1 MPNIVLDE
9 VASGYKVS
17 TINENFEKIEQTLNS
32 KVLYRETDEPNSMGQ
47 SLDANNFPVINVRTP
62 KYNKE
67 AANKLYVDAA
77 IARALYGVEGET
89 VDFQLLIE
97 RVGDAEASITTE
109 RLVRA
114 SEDEALASSLTQLN
128 ASVGQVSAD
137 IIQEAT
143 ARATADSAL
152 AAVSTS
158 IAASVEDNR
167 ASIED
172 EIVARTNQYSSLASQ
187 ITTINANVGANTAAI
202 SSEATARVNADNA
215 LASQITTLESEVD
228 TNTAAI
234 SNEATA
240 RASAD
245 GALSTQINTVS
256 TNVNN
261 LSTSVS
267 TQMSTVNSRLGG
279 MESKYTLTIDNNG
292 YVSGFESVANE
303 DSSSFTV
310 KADVFKIAMPGY
322 SNYVPFAVGPTDV
335 IFRGGTDWTKVA
347 GTGKPENYATVGAN
361 ASNLR
366 TGVGVNLLFN
376 AGANL
381 SNEGWSGY
389 PGFSRNFP
397 SFNIA
402 EGGSR
407 YGTFSLYESGFT
419 GGGAVYIDGVN
430 KVPVV
435 GGQRY
440 ELSIYTGAVRCN
452 VHIGVDFWTAAGVF
466 AGYGEEV
473 SVVNGGENNEET
485 WGGNTLASYKR
496 IGVFVKAPAN
506 AATARFLCWKN
517 ETKPPYADS
526 YMFAC
531 LPYFGV
537 ANSGQTELSPWSE
550 GSSSI
555 NTKITPSN
563 VTTFIDNATIN
574 TAQIADAA
582 IVRAKIGVAAIGS
595 AQIGDAEI
603 GTSKI
608 ADAAITSAKIANA
621 SIGSA
626 QIADATITNAKL
638 AGNIQSDNFVTGSS
652 GWQIRRADGVAE
664 FQNVIVRGEVYDT
677 RQYSPGSN
685 VLISALAPVY
695 VNPPNNSTLVKAK
708 EIRVSRNGTLS
719 YYAEAKPTG
728 NWEGANTHRL
738 RILKNGSTYVNEASW
753 NSSTGDTA
761 IKTVSGNVAVS
772 VGDTISVWLQTTPS
786 HNNIVQNFKLLTSTI
801 YYESVTFDG

>member
-17 TINENFEKIEQTLNS
+17 TINENFEKIEQALNS

-77 IARALYGVEGET
+77 IEQALSGVEGET

-97 RVGDAEASITTE
+97 RVGDAEAAITTE
-109 RLVRA
+109 QLVRA
-114 SEDEALASSLTQLN
+114 SEDEALASSLTQMN
-128 ASVGQVSAD
+128 VSVGQVAAD
-137 IIQEAT
+137 IVQEAT

-202 SSEATARVNADNA
+202 SSESTARVTADNA

-234 SNEATA
+234 SSEATA

-292 YVSGFESVANE
+292 YVSGFESVANA
-303 DSSSFTV
+303 DSSSFTI

-335 IFRGGTDWTKVA
+335 IFSGGTDWTKVA

-361 ASNLR
+361 ASNLQ
-366 TGVGVNLLFN
+366 VGI
-376 AGANL
+376 GANL
-381 SNEGWSGY
+381 LYNAGLNLSNDGWYGY
-389 PGFSRNFP
+389 PNAQRNNA
-397 SFNIA
+397 SYNIA
-402 EGGSR
+402 QGGSR
-407 YGTFSLYESGFT
+407 YGTYTLNEIGQT
-419 GGGAVYIDGVN
+419 GGGAMYIDDAN
-430 KVPVV
+430 KVPVTP
-435 GGQRY
+435 GQRY
-440 ELSIYTGAVRCN
+440 ELSIYTGAHRCR
-452 VHIGVDFWTAAGVF
+452 VAIDVDFWDWQGNYLGGGNNRVA
-466 AGYGEEV
+466 
-473 SVVNGGENNEET
+473 VNAGENNEEMS
-485 WGGNTLASYKR
+485 GGISLSSYKR
-496 IGVFVKAPAN
+496 IGMFVIAPSN
-506 AATARFLCWKN
+506 AATARFLCRKN
-517 ETKPPYADS
+517 ETKAGQYDS
-526 YMFAC
+526 WLFAC
-531 LPYFGV
+531 LPFFGV
-537 ANSGQTELSPWSE
+537 AGSGQTELSPWSE

-555 NTKITPSN
+555 NTKLTTSN
-563 VTTFIDNATIN
+563 IATFMDNA
-574 TAQIADAA
+574 
-582 IVRAKIGVAAIGS
+582 VIGS
-595 AQIGDAEI
+595 AQIGNAAIGAAHIQNAAI
-603 GTSKI
+603 GTAHIENAAINSAKI
-608 ADAAITSAKIANA
+608 SDAAITSAKIANA
-621 SIGSA
+621 AVGSA

-638 AGNIQSDNFVTGSS
+638 TGNIQSDNFVTGSS

-677 RQYSPGSN
+677 RKYSAGN
-685 VLISALAPVY
+685 TVLIGHLAPY
-695 VNPPNNSTLVKAK
+695 IPPLPNNTTLVKCK
-708 EIRVSRNGTLS
+708 EIQVARNGTIRV
-719 YYAEAKPTG
+719 YAEARPGSAWASGT
-728 NWEGANTHRL
+728 THQITIR
-738 RILKNGSTYVNEASW
+738 KNGNNFSGNTASW
-753 NSSTGDTA
+753 SGNNSDATT
-761 IKTVSGNVAVS
+761 KTVTVDVTVAPGDLISLWFQSTPINGNY
-772 VGDTISVWLQTTPS
+772 
-786 HNNIVQNFKLLTSTI
+786 VQNFKIMTATQ
-801 YYESVTFDG
+801 YYETITF

>member
-17 TINENFEKIEQTLNS
+17 TINENFEKIEQALNS

-77 IARALYGVEGET
+77 IEQALSGVESGT

-97 RVGDAEASITTE
+97 RVGDAEAAITTE
-109 RLVRA
+109 KLVRA

-152 AAVSTS
+152 ASTLSSVSAITS
-158 IAASVEDNR
+158 SNSAAITAEVT
-167 ASIED
+167 
-172 EIVARTNQYSSLASQ
+172 ARTNQYSALASD
-187 ITTINANVGANTAAI
+187 ITSIQANVGNNTAAI
-202 SSEATARVNADNA
+202 TNEQTARVNADNA
-215 LASQITTLESEVD
+215 LASS
-228 TNTAAI
+228 I
-234 SNEATA
+234 S
-240 RASAD
+240 
-245 GALSTQINTVS
+245 
-256 TNVNN
+256 
-261 LSTSVS
+261 SVS
-267 TQMSTVNSRLGG
+267 SSVDGLSSSVTSQLSTVNTRLGG

-292 YVSGFESVANE
+292 YVSGFESVANA

-310 KADVFKIAMPGY
+310 KADTFKIAMPGY

-335 IFRGGTDWTKVA
+335 IFRGVTDWTRVA

-381 SNEGWSGY
+381 SNEGWNGW
-389 PGFSRNFP
+389 PGFSRNVP

-419 GGGAVYIDGVN
+419 GGGVVFIDGVN

-440 ELSIYTGAVRCN
+440 ELSIYTGAVRCK
-452 VHIGVDFWTAAGVF
+452 VRISADFWTADGVF
-466 AGYGEEV
+466 AGSGEEV
-473 SVVNGGENNEET
+473 SLVNDGANDEAA
-485 WGGNTLASYKR
+485 WGGTALGSFKR
-496 IGVFVKAPAN
+496 IGMFVKAPAN
-506 AATARFLCWKN
+506 AATARFLCWKDQ
-517 ETKPPYADS
+517 TKAAYADS

-595 AQIGDAEI
+595 AQVGDAEI

-626 QIADATITNAKL
+626 HIADATITNAKL
-638 AGNIQSDNFVTGSS
+638 TGNIQSDNFVTGSS

-677 RQYSPGSN
+677 RRYSAGN
-685 VLISALAPVY
+685 TVLIGHLAPY
-695 VNPPNNSTLVKAK
+695 VPPLPDSTTPVKCK
-708 EIRVSRNGTLS
+708 EIQVARNGTIRV
-719 YYAEAKPTG
+719 YAEARPGLAWASGT
-728 NWEGANTHRL
+728 THKIIIR
-738 RILKNGSTYVNEASW
+738 KNGN
-753 NSSTGDTA
+753 NF
-761 IKTVSGNVAVS
+761 SGNTNFWFGDNSDATTKTLTVDVTVAP
-772 VGDTISVWLQTTPS
+772 GDLISLWFQS
-786 HNNIVQNFKLLTSTI
+786 YAASRNYVQNFKIMTATQ
-801 YYESVTFDG
+801 YYETITF

>member
-17 TINENFEKIEQTLNS
+17 TINENFEKIEQALNS

-77 IARALYGVEGET
+77 IEQALSGVESGT

-97 RVGDAEASITTE
+97 RVGDAEAAITE
-109 RLVRA
+109 EKLVRA

-202 SSEATARVNADNA
+202 SSESTARVNADNA

-234 SNEATA
+234 SSEATA
-240 RASAD
+240 RTSAD

-267 TQMSTVNSRLGG
+267 TQMSTVNTRLGG

-292 YVSGFESVANE
+292 YVSGFESVANA

-335 IFRGGTDWTKVA
+335 IFSGGTDWTKVA

-440 ELSIYTGAVRCN
+440 ELSIYTGAVRCR
-452 VHIGVDFWTAAGVF
+452 VAIAVDFWSSSGTYVGS
-466 AGYGEEV
+466 GEEI

-485 WGGNTLASYKR
+485 GGGSTLSSYKR

-517 ETKPPYADS
+517 ETKPTYADS

-537 ANSGQTELSPWSE
+537 ANAGQTELSPWSE

-638 AGNIQSDNFVTGSS
+638 TGNIQSDNFVTGSS

-677 RQYSPGSN
+677 RQYSAGN
-685 VLISALAPVY
+685 TVLIGHLAPY
-695 VNPPNNSTLVKAK
+695 TPTLPNNTTLVKCK
-708 EIRVSRNGTLS
+708 EIQVARNGTIRV
-719 YYAEAKPTG
+719 YAEARPGSAWASGT
-728 NWEGANTHRL
+728 THQITIR
-738 RILKNGSTYVNEASW
+738 KNGNNFSGNTNFW
-753 NSSTGDTA
+753 FGNNSDATT
-761 IKTVSGNVAVS
+761 KTVTVDVTVAPGDLISLWFQSTPINGNY
-772 VGDTISVWLQTTPS
+772 
-786 HNNIVQNFKLLTSTI
+786 VQNFKIMTATQ
-801 YYESVTFDG
+801 YYEAITF

>member
-17 TINENFEKIEQTLNS
+17 TINENFEKIEQALNS

-77 IARALYGVEGET
+77 IEQALSGVEGET

-97 RVGDAEASITTE
+97 RVGDAEAAITTE
-109 RLVRA
+109 QLVRA

-137 IIQEAT
+137 VVQEAT
-143 ARATADSAL
+143 ARATADDELASTLSSVSAITSSNS
-152 AAVSTS
+152 AAITAEVT
-158 IAASVEDNR
+158 
-167 ASIED
+167 
-172 EIVARTNQYSSLASQ
+172 ARTNQYSALASD
-187 ITTINANVGANTAAI
+187 ISTIKANVGNNTAAI
-202 SSEATARVNADNA
+202 TNEQAARVNADNA
-215 LASQITTLESEVD
+215 
-228 TNTAAI
+228 I
-234 SNEATA
+234 S
-240 RASAD
+240 S
-245 GALSTQINTVS
+245 SVSTVS
-256 TNVNN
+256 ANLGN
-261 LSTSVS
+261 LSSSVT

-292 YVSGFESVANE
+292 YVSGFESVANA

-310 KADVFKIAMPGY
+310 KADAFKIAMPGY
-322 SNYVPFAVGPTDV
+322 SNYVPFSVGPTDV

-381 SNEGWSGY
+381 SNEGWSGW

-419 GGGAVYIDGVN
+419 GGGVVFIDGVN

-440 ELSIYTGAVRCN
+440 ELSIYTGAVRCR
-452 VHIGVDFWTAAGVF
+452 VAIGVDFWSSSGTYVGS
-466 AGYGEEV
+466 GEEV
-473 SVVNGGENNEET
+473 SVVNGGENNEEF
-485 WGGNTLASYKR
+485 WGGRALNSFKR

-517 ETKPPYADS
+517 ETKPTYADS

-537 ANSGQTELSPWSE
+537 ANPGQTELSPWSE

-626 QIADATITNAKL
+626 HIADATITNAKL
-638 AGNIQSDNFVTGSS
+638 TGNIQSDNFVTGSS

-677 RQYSPGSN
+677 RQYSAGN
-685 VLISALAPVY
+685 TVLISHLAPY
-695 VNPPNNSTLVKAK
+695 IPALPNNTTLVKCK
-708 EIRVSRNGTLS
+708 EIQVARNGTIRV
-719 YYAEAKPTG
+719 YAEAVPGSVWSSVT
-728 NWEGANTHRL
+728 THR
-738 RILKNGSTYVNEASW
+738 IAIGKNGDNFSGRIYPWFGN
-753 NSSTGDTA
+753 NSDATTKTFTVDITVVPGDLISLWFQSA
-761 IKTVSGNVAVS
+761 PDNGNY
-772 VGDTISVWLQTTPS
+772 
-786 HNNIVQNFKLLTSTI
+786 VQNFKIMTATQ
-801 YYESVTFDG
+801 YYETITF

>member
-17 TINENFEKIEQTLNS
+17 TINENFEKIEQALNS

-77 IARALYGVEGET
+77 IEQALSGVESGT

-97 RVGDAEASITTE
+97 RVGDAEAAITTE
-109 RLVRA
+109 QLVRA
-114 SEDEALASSLTQLN
+114 SEDEALASSLTQMN
-128 ASVGQVSAD
+128 VSVGQVAAD
-137 IIQEAT
+137 IVQEAT

-202 SSEATARVNADNA
+202 SSESTARVNADNA

-234 SNEATA
+234 SSEATA
-240 RASAD
+240 RTSAD

-267 TQMSTVNSRLGG
+267 TQMSTVNTRLGG

-335 IFRGGTDWTKVA
+335 IFSGGTDWTKVA

-381 SNEGWSGY
+381 SNEGWSGW

-419 GGGAVYIDGVN
+419 GGGAVYIEGQN
-430 KVPVV
+430 KIPVIP
-435 GGQRY
+435 GQRY
-440 ELSIYTGAVRCN
+440 ELSIYTGAHRCR
-452 VHIGVDFWTAAGVF
+452 VAIGVDFWSSSGTYVGS
-466 AGYGEEV
+466 GEEI

-485 WGGNTLASYKR
+485 WGGSTLASYKR

-517 ETKPPYADS
+517 ETKPTYADS

-626 QIADATITNAKL
+626 QIANATITNAKL
-638 AGNIQSDNFVTGSS
+638 TGNIQSDNFVTGSS

-677 RQYSPGSN
+677 RKYSAGN
-685 VLISALAPVY
+685 TVLIGHLAPY
-695 VNPPNNSTLVKAK
+695 VPPLPDNTTLVKCK
-708 EIRVSRNGTLS
+708 EIQVARNGTIRV
-719 YYAEAKPTG
+719 YAEARPG
-728 NWEGANTHRL
+728 SVWVSGATHRI
-738 RILKNGSTYVNEASW
+738 RIGKNDN
-753 NSSTGDTA
+753 NF
-761 IKTVSGNVAVS
+761 SGNTYTWFGDNSDATTKTLTVDVTVAP
-772 VGDTISVWLQTTPS
+772 GDLISLWFQSAPG
-786 HNNIVQNFKLLTSTI
+786 NRNYVQNFKIMTATH
-801 YYESVTFDG
+801 YYEAITF

>member
-17 TINENFEKIEQTLNS
+17 TINENFEKIEQALNS

-77 IARALYGVEGET
+77 IKQALSGVEGET

-97 RVGDAEASITTE
+97 RVGDAEAAITTE
-109 RLVRA
+109 KLVRA

-143 ARATADSAL
+143 ARATADDAL
-152 AAVSTS
+152 ASTLSSVSAITAS
-158 IAASVEDNR
+158 NSAAITAEVT
-167 ASIED
+167 
-172 EIVARTNQYSSLASQ
+172 ARTNQYSALASD
-187 ITTINANVGANTAAI
+187 ITSIQANVGNNTAAI
-202 SSEATARVNADNA
+202 TNEQTARVNADNA
-215 LASQITTLESEVD
+215 LASS
-228 TNTAAI
+228 I
-234 SNEATA
+234 S
-240 RASAD
+240 
-245 GALSTQINTVS
+245 
-256 TNVNN
+256 
-261 LSTSVS
+261 SVS
-267 TQMSTVNSRLGG
+267 SSVDGLSSSVTSQLSTVNTRLGG

-292 YVSGFESVANE
+292 YVSGFESVANA

-335 IFRGGTDWTKVA
+335 IFSGGTDWTKVA

-381 SNEGWSGY
+381 SNEGWNGY

-440 ELSIYTGAVRCN
+440 ELSIYTGAVRCR
-452 VHIGVDFWTAAGVF
+452 VAIGVDFWSSSGTYVGN
-466 AGYGEEV
+466 GEEI
-473 SVVNGGENNEET
+473 SVVNGGENNEEV
-485 WGGNTLASYKR
+485 WGGSALNSFKR

-506 AATARFLCWKN
+506 AATARFVCWKN
-517 ETKPPYADS
+517 ETKPTYADS

-537 ANSGQTELSPWSE
+537 ANAGQTELSPWSE

-638 AGNIQSDNFVTGSS
+638 TGNIQSDNFVTGSS

-677 RQYSPGSN
+677 RKYSAGN
-685 VLISALAPVY
+685 TVLIGHLAPY
-695 VNPPNNSTLVKAK
+695 IPPLPDNTTLVKCK
-708 EIRVSRNGTLS
+708 EIQVARNGTIRV
-719 YYAEAKPTG
+719 YAEARPGSAWASGT
-728 NWEGANTHRL
+728 THKIVIR
-738 RILKNGSTYVNEASW
+738 KNGN
-753 NSSTGDTA
+753 NF
-761 IKTVSGNVAVS
+761 SGNTNVWFGDNSDATTKTLTVDVTVAP
-772 VGDTISVWLQTTPS
+772 GDLISLWFQSTPI
-786 HNNIVQNFKLLTSTI
+786 NGNYVQNFKIMTATQ
-801 YYESVTFDG
+801 YYEAITF